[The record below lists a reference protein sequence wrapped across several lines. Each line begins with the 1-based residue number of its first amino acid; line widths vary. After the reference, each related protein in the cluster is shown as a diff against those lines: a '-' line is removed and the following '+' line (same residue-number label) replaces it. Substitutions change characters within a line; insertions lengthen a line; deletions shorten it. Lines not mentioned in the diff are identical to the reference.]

1 MDLCRLGSG
10 GDENF
15 MAYNSVPSAM
25 KIDLFFVVM
34 QHVFYFCKKI
44 KINF

>member
-1 MDLCRLGSG
+1 MDLYWLDSG

-15 MAYNSVPSAM
+15 MAYNSVPGVM

-34 QHVFYFCKKI
+34 QHVFCFCKKI